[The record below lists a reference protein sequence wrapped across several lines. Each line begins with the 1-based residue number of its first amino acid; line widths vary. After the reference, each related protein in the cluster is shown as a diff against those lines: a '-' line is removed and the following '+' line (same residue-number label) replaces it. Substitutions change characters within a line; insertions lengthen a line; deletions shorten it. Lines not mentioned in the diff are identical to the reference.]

1 MVIAVTL
8 EHDIADEAGEKGL
21 TLLCAIFVVKDHWGN
36 FNQCKNNYFTDD
48 KIAQLKRFNYE
59 PS

>member
-21 TLLCAIFVVKDHWGN
+21 TLLCAIFVVKDHWVN

-48 KIAQLKRFNYE
+48 KIDCKNS
-59 PS
+59 PT